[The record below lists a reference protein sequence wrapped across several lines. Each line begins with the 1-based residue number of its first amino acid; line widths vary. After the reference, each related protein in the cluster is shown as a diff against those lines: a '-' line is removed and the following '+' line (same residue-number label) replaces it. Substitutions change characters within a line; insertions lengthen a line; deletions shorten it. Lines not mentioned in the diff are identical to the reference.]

1 MRRRARPLSILLPT
15 PFLCHAAFAFVNLL
29 SSSILMLFHVS
40 TDVAAELRRIFRARR
55 AARATPKVDTQK
67 DESMSSEGLAQAL
80 SKGRLAY
87 FMWGLP
93 WLLIPTQL
101 WLSCA
106 PPAHARAR
114 PRLLR
119 AATHRCCPLRH
130 NRLVNPDKPLLTLLL
145 QFSRHW
151 D

>member
-1 MRRRARPLSILLPT
+1 
-15 PFLCHAAFAFVNLL
+15 
-29 SSSILMLFHVS
+29 MLFHIS

-55 AARATPKVDTQK
+55 AARATHEVDTQK

-93 WLLIPTQL
+93 WLLIPTQI

-106 PPAHARAR
+106 APARLPLAAQ
-114 PRLLR
+114 LLR
-119 AATHRCCPLRH
+119 GGASALPRGAVHRMQSSYSFKKA
-130 NRLVNPDKPLLTLLL
+130 N
-145 QFSRHW
+145 SS
-151 D
+151 

>member
-1 MRRRARPLSILLPT
+1 MRRRARPLSILLPN
-15 PFLCHAAFAFVNLL
+15 PFLCHTAFAFVNLL
-29 SSSILMLFHVS
+29 SSSILMLFHIS

-55 AARATPKVDTQK
+55 AARATHEVDTQK

-93 WLLIPTQL
+93 WLLIPTQI

-106 PPAHARAR
+106 APARLPLAA
-114 PRLLR
+114 RLLR
-119 AATHRCCPLRH
+119 PPTWCGAPHAVAILFQ
-130 NRLVNPDKPLLTLLL
+130 K
-145 QFSRHW
+145 S
-151 D
+151 